1 MLTIVLVPFLL
12 AMFLAANMGGSGTA
26 PSFAAAYG
34 AGLIRR
40 EQIAGLFGLMVF
52 AGALLAGEKVSL
64 TMGKGLLDAEH
75 FTIVVTSVILA
86 SVGLSLLIAN
96 LIGIPQSTSQATV
109 LSLAGA
115 ALYLQGLN
123 TQKLLFEIIPTWFV
137 MPAISFFLMLGI
149 SKFVLPFV
157 KTKRTRETYKEVK
170 GDGIMRWV
178 VLASSMYVAFAIG
191 SSNVANAAGPVASM
205 VITSLGME
213 PVGEQY
219 ALVTLLSMLVVAPC
233 FAIGSSLLGYKVT
246 KTTGKDIIPIGPFAA
261 SIIAFLTASLVL
273 SVSWIKGIPTSL
285 VQLNT
290 GAIIAYSISKRG
302 LTKTFQNPKVWTF
315 FGMWLIAPI
324 FAFGLS
330 YLLMMLAKHW
340 GLL

>member
-1 MLTIVLVPFLL
+1 MLTIVLIPFLL

-40 EQIAGLFGLMVF
+40 EHIAGLFGLMVF

-64 TMGKGLLDAEH
+64 TMGKGLLDAEY

-123 TQKLLFEIIPTWFV
+123 TDKLLFEIVPTWFI
-137 MPAISFFLMLGI
+137 MPAISFSLMLGI

-170 GDGIMRWV
+170 GDRIMRWV
-178 VLASSMYVAFAIG
+178 VLISSMYVAFAIG
-191 SSNVANAAGPVASM
+191 SSNVANAAGPIASM
-205 VITSLGME
+205 VVTSLAME
-213 PVGEQY
+213 PAGERY
-219 ALVTLLSMLVVAPC
+219 TLITLLSMLVVAPC

-246 KTTGKDIIPIGPFAA
+246 KTTGKDIISIGPLAA
-261 SIIAFLTASLVL
+261 SIIACLTASLLL

-290 GAIIAYSISKRG
+290 GAIIAYSISQRG
-302 LTKTFQNPKVWTF
+302 LTKTFRNPKVWTF

-330 YLLMMLAKHW
+330 YLLMMLARHW
-340 GLL
+340 GLV